1 MPEIFLRV
9 ALQNPQ
15 RPVLKANA
23 AEFDAAACTRSVC
36 WGNLRHS
43 SPRQPHHPG
52 DGNAENQEP
61 RRKHHTARR
70 LRPSPACPTLGVSVC
85 RLRACLCWTVPAS
98 ITDCTHA
105 THDATSPLRTVW
117 TGPPGVQKNGS
128 NVNAEL
134 AGKLKMGRGGMMRVS
149 TPSVEPIRAHMAP
162 FSSNLCM
169 VWLADSTMFRFWPLN
184 LSRDTPVA
192 IGGRNGCFGLAAQAR
207 IRHND
212 VCKVPESLVLLLSYS
227 GSSLLDL
234 LWALGLHVPCC
245 LPKR

>member
-1 MPEIFLRV
+1 VPEIFLRV

-70 LRPSPACPTLGVSVC
+70 LRPSLPVPHLACRFVDCVPVCVGLSLPRLQIARTLHTTPPLPSAQFGRARLGSRKMAPTSTRNSRETQDGA
-85 RLRACLCWTVPAS
+85 RRDDAGE
-98 ITDCTHA
+98 HA
-105 THDATSPLRTVW
+105 
-117 TGPPGVQKNGS
+117 
-128 NVNAEL
+128 
-134 AGKLKMGRGGMMRVS
+134 
-149 TPSVEPIRAHMAP
+149 SVEPIRAHMAP

-169 VWLADSTMFRFWPLN
+169 VWLADSTMFRF
-184 LSRDTPVA
+184 
-192 IGGRNGCFGLAAQAR
+192 GR
-207 IRHND
+207 
-212 VCKVPESLVLLLSYS
+212 
-227 GSSLLDL
+227 
-234 LWALGLHVPCC
+234 
-245 LPKR
+245 